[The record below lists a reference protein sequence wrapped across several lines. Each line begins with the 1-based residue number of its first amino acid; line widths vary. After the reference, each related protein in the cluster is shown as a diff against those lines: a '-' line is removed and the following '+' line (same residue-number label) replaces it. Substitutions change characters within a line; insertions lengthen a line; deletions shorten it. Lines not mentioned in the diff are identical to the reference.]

1 MQRWCLRTV
10 FEHVLLEVE
19 SGFIAF
25 IVEGEGAKNLF
36 SQESGGHRFQRVP
49 PNEKYDRRHTS
60 TITIAVLSPNNSVHS
75 SIKPGDVTMTACR
88 GSGPGGQNR
97 NKVNSAVQLTHTPTG
112 ITIRCEVERSQHQN
126 RELAMK
132 WLEAKLSE
140 NIANKV
146 SSQENS
152 ERKKQIGSGMRG
164 DKIRTIRY
172 MDRIVT
178 NNLNGKKISLEKYLN
193 GDFVGLF

>member
-1 MQRWCLRTV
+1 
-10 FEHVLLEVE
+10 
-19 SGFIAF
+19 
-25 IVEGEGAKNLF
+25 
-36 SQESGGHRFQRVP
+36 
-49 PNEKYDRRHTS
+49 
-60 TITIAVLSPNNSVHS
+60 
-75 SIKPGDVTMTACR
+75 MTACR